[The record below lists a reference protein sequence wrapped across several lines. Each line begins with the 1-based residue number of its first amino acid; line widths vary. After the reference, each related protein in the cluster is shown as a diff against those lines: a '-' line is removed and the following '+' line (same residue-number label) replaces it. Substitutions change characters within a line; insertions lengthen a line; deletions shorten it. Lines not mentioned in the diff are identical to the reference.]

1 MIVTAIVDV
10 VPKGQ
15 RQEKNVRKDAGKE
28 WWIRA
33 ATYPIWRL
41 PTGRISL
48 KFPVL
53 LPEMTVDV
61 THSSQTEILGGSKT
75 A

>member
-48 KFPVL
+48 RFPAL
-53 LPEMTVDV
+53 RPGMTAAV
-61 THSSQTEILGGSKT
+61 TDE